1 MCGAAWAIAIAVA
14 LQNGPPPADPAS
26 EAWPDDRPIIRLIPN
41 LIEDVKA
48 LPSERSLWLAA
59 GGTLVSYTL
68 SAADTELAEWSAKQ
82 PTSSFSEIGAVIG
95 DGWVQGAA
103 ALFTYGVGRLHGNA
117 KVAHTGSDLVR
128 AQILNGMLTKTLKVS
143 VDRQRPD
150 GGGHSFPSGHTASA
164 VMVWSGFALCFW
176 LWATPEAR
184 RYLRW
189 VIAAAA
195 SVIGVVH
202 VAMLGRSAH
211 WWSDLIGG
219 DFVGLACLSTLVFA
233 FACVGLVGT
242 LERPCASPRDE

>member
-1 MCGAAWAIAIAVA
+1 MRRLFSWEGIRSLFTQPGEPPVTRRAVIRGSAAGAVVGWVGYAVFLFVAKANPMWRADTAVQERVADIAHPAARHAPWLRGLSYFLAHLGAAEVMVPVLIAIA
-14 LQNGPPPADPAS
+14 LLFFL
-26 EAWPDDRPIIRLIPN
+26 WRWTL
-41 LIEDVKA
+41 
-48 LPSERSLWLAA
+48 LPTFML
-59 GGTLVSYTL
+59 
-68 SAADTELAEWSAKQ
+68 
-82 PTSSFSEIGAVIG
+82 
-95 DGWVQGAA
+95 GAA
-103 ALFTYGVGRLHGNA
+103 YTIVVVTVTVTKPRVHRPEPYDLPGELGRA
-117 KVAHTGSDLVR
+117 
-128 AQILNGMLTKTLKVS
+128 
-143 VDRQRPD
+143 
-150 GGGHSFPSGHTASA
+150 FPSGHTASA